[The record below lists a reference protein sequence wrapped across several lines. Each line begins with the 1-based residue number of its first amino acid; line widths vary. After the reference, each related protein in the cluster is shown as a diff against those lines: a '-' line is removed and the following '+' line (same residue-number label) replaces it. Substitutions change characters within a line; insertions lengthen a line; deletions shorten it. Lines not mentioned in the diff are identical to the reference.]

1 MVLHLMSDGTTN
13 NQTLVTLDVKHLL
26 KFQMQNEKANWIRDQ
41 FHVSLLDTQPQKIGL
56 NSLILK
62 QDRCYVVVKLF
73 SLRTSLKLI
82 LLVVVKKVVSFS
94 LTIYSSVYI
103 MILRTL
109 VHEEEAS

>member
-1 MVLHLMSDGTTN
+1 MSDGTTN

-41 FHVSLLDTQPQKIGL
+41 FHVSLLDIQPQKIGL